1 MLSWLWQSFFV
12 EMWTLCCYFSMPLGL
27 NALSSVLLLLWRRM
41 QLRTEALLSRSFV
54 YDIYVQWIT
63 TNIFCILFDVLGL
76 YHQCKETFE
85 RTNVLCLTY
94 VFLGYAYL
102 FLIMFR
108 NCWLLRFLVLFLC
121 QEWISSAGWC
131 FAWCCRR
138 RHFRFVS
145 LESFIIN
152 CYYIIYFEIHG
163 WYCVGIAI
171 WSFCLL

>member
-1 MLSWLWQSFFV
+1 MLSQVF
-12 EMWTLCCYFSMPLGL
+12 CCCSGEECSSALKHCFQDQLYMIFMYSELLQIFSAY
-27 NALSSVLLLLWRRM
+27 N
-41 QLRTEALLSRSFV
+41 
-54 YDIYVQWIT
+54 
-63 TNIFCILFDVLGL
+63 LGL

-94 VFLGYAYL
+94 VFLGYACL
-102 FLIMFR
+102 FLIMFC

>member
-1 MLSWLWQSFFV
+1 M
-12 EMWTLCCYFSMPLGL
+12 
-27 NALSSVLLLLWRRM
+27 
-41 QLRTEALLSRSFV
+41 
-54 YDIYVQWIT
+54 
-63 TNIFCILFDVLGL
+63 GL

-94 VFLGYAYL
+94 EFLGYTCL
-102 FLIMFR
+102 FLIMFC

-138 RHFRFVS
+138 YFRFVS
-145 LESFIIN
+145 PASFIIS

-171 WSFCLL
+171 WSFCLLLSWSPFCVCSDCNCELKSELCASDLWACSVSSCF